1 MKLAVCDVQ
10 IGSLFP
16 CFVQIRM
23 SHFQHY
29 RVCWHSTFVSINHR
43 DYVETIGGSL
53 VLMISMI
60 FLKGLQVPMWFKK
73 NLHPVDVMK
82 SFQTYIWETQEAL
95 CHQAQD
101 NAELLRSQRFY
112 PSSLAFYYWN
122 SAPTALYCYSFYTAG
137 LLNYTCIHLCLST
150 NPSTMVYINFIQQN
164 TAYI

>member
-1 MKLAVCDVQ
+1 MLCTNKDESFSTLSCLLA
-10 IGSLFP
+10 
-16 CFVQIRM
+16 
-23 SHFQHY
+23 QHLCVNKSY
-29 RVCWHSTFVSINHR
+29 R

-82 SFQTYIWETQEAL
+82 SFQTHIWETQEAL